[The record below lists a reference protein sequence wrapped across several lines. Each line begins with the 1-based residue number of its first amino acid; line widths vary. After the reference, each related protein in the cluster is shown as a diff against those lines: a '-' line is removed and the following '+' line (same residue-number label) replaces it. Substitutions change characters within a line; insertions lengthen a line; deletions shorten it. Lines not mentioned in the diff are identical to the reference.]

1 MKGIDLQMKS
11 MTGYGR
17 AREASNE
24 REIVVELRAVNHR
37 YLDVNV
43 KAPRGYGF
51 LEEAIKKLAASKIS
65 RGKVDVYISV
75 TDLAAQETTITLNHE
90 LAQSYFDALV
100 ELRDALHLHD
110 DISVMSIAKMPDVLV
125 SQRVEV
131 DADALT
137 ASVSEVF
144 NEAVK
149 QFDEMRQIEGEK
161 LADDIR
167 NRMNTIKEIVEQVEI
182 RSPERV
188 TAYREKLEKRM
199 NEILADSTVD
209 EQRILT
215 EAAIFADKTA
225 VDEET
230 VRLRSHLDQLDNML
244 KDSNPV
250 GRKLDFL
257 VQEMNREANT
267 IGSKANDSILANYV
281 IALKAE
287 IEKIREQIQNIE

>member
-1 MKGIDLQMKS
+1 MKS

-17 AREASNE
+17 ARETSNE

-51 LEEAIKKLAASKIS
+51 LEEAVKKLAASKIS
-65 RGKVDVYISV
+65 RGKVDIYISV

-110 DISVMSIAKMPDVLV
+110 DISVMNIAKMPDVLV

-149 QFDEMRQIEGEK
+149 QFDDMRQVEGEK
-161 LADDIR
+161 LAQDVR

-244 KDSNPV
+244 MDSNPV

-281 IALKAE
+281 ISLKAE

>member
-37 YLDVNV
+37 YLDINV

-65 RGKVDVYISV
+65 RGKVDIYISV

-167 NRMNTIKEIVEQVEI
+167 NRMNTIKEVVEQVEI

>member
-1 MKGIDLQMKS
+1 MS
-11 MTGYGR
+11 GYGR
-17 AREASNE
+17 ARETSNE

-65 RGKVDVYISV
+65 RGKVDIYINV

-131 DADALT
+131 DAEALT

-149 QFDEMRQIEGEK
+149 QFDEMREIEGEK
-161 LADDIR
+161 LASDVR
-167 NRMNTIKEIVEQVEI
+167 NRMNTIKEIVQQIEI

-188 TAYREKLEKRM
+188 IAYREKLEKRM

-230 VRLRSHLDQLDNML
+230 VRLRSHLGQLDTML
-244 KDSNPV
+244 KDYNPV

-267 IGSKANDSILANYV
+267 IGSKANDSILANHV
-281 IALKAE
+281 ISLKAE

>member
-1 MKGIDLQMKS
+1 MKS

-17 AREASNE
+17 ARETSNE
-24 REIVVELRAVNHR
+24 REIVAELRAVNHR

-65 RGKVDVYISV
+65 RGKVDIYINV

-131 DADALT
+131 DAEALT

-149 QFDEMRQIEGEK
+149 QFDEMREIEGEK
-161 LADDIR
+161 LASDVR
-167 NRMNTIKEIVEQVEI
+167 NRMNTIKEIVQQIEI

-188 TAYREKLEKRM
+188 IAYREKLEKRM

-230 VRLRSHLDQLDNML
+230 VRLRSHLDQLDTML

-281 IALKAE
+281 ISLKAE

>member
-1 MKGIDLQMKS
+1 MKS

-17 AREASNE
+17 ARETSNE

-65 RGKVDVYISV
+65 RGKVDIYINV

-131 DADALT
+131 DAEALT

-149 QFDEMRQIEGEK
+149 QFDEMREIEGEK
-161 LADDIR
+161 LASDVR
-167 NRMNTIKEIVEQVEI
+167 NRMNTIKEIVQQIEI

-188 TAYREKLEKRM
+188 IAYREKLEKRM

-230 VRLRSHLDQLDNML
+230 VRLRSHLDQLDTML
-244 KDSNPV
+244 KDYNPV

-281 IALKAE
+281 ISLKAE

>member
-17 AREASNE
+17 AREASNQ

-65 RGKVDVYISV
+65 RGKVDIYISV

-100 ELRDALHLHD
+100 ELRDKLHLHD

>member
-1 MKGIDLQMKS
+1 MKS

-17 AREASNE
+17 ARETSNE

-65 RGKVDVYISV
+65 RGKVDIYINV

-131 DADALT
+131 DAEALT

-149 QFDEMRQIEGEK
+149 QFDEMREIEGEK
-161 LADDIR
+161 LASDVR
-167 NRMNTIKEIVEQVEI
+167 NRMNTIKEIVQQIEI

-188 TAYREKLEKRM
+188 IAYREKLEKRM

-230 VRLRSHLDQLDNML
+230 VRLRSHLDQLDTML

>member
-65 RGKVDVYISV
+65 RGKVDIYISV

-244 KDSNPV
+244 KDCKPV

>member
-1 MKGIDLQMKS
+1 MKS

-17 AREASNE
+17 ARETSNE
-24 REIVVELRAVNHR
+24 REIVAELRAVNHR

-65 RGKVDVYISV
+65 RGKVDIYINV

-131 DADALT
+131 DAEALT

-149 QFDEMRQIEGEK
+149 QFDEMREIEGEK
-161 LADDIR
+161 LASDVR
-167 NRMNTIKEIVEQVEI
+167 NRMNTIKEIVQQIEI
-182 RSPERV
+182 RSPECFI
-188 TAYREKLEKRM
+188 AYREKLEKRM

-230 VRLRSHLDQLDNML
+230 VRLRSHLDQLDTML
-244 KDSNPV
+244 KDYNPV

-281 IALKAE
+281 ISLKAE

>member
-17 AREASNE
+17 ARETSNE

-100 ELRDALHLHD
+100 ELRDKLHLHD
-110 DISVMSIAKMPDVLV
+110 DITVMSIAKMPDVLV

-144 NEAVK
+144 DEAVK
-149 QFDEMRQIEGEK
+149 QFDDMRQIEGEK
-161 LADDIR
+161 LTQDIR

>member
-1 MKGIDLQMKS
+1 MKS

-17 AREASNE
+17 ARETSNE

-65 RGKVDVYISV
+65 RGKVDIYINV

-131 DADALT
+131 DAEALT

-149 QFDEMRQIEGEK
+149 QFDEMREIEGEK
-161 LADDIR
+161 LASDVR
-167 NRMNTIKEIVEQVEI
+167 NRMNTIKEIVQQVEI

-188 TAYREKLEKRM
+188 IAYREKLEKRM

-230 VRLRSHLDQLDNML
+230 VRLRSHLDQLDTML

-281 IALKAE
+281 ISLKAE

>member
-1 MKGIDLQMKS
+1 MKS

-17 AREASNE
+17 ARQTSEV

-51 LEEAIKKLAASKIS
+51 LEEAVKKFAASKIS

-75 TDLAAQETTITLNHE
+75 NDLAAQETTITLNHE

-131 DADALT
+131 DAEALT

-144 NEAVK
+144 DEAVK
-149 QFDEMRQIEGEK
+149 QFDEMRQVEGEK
-161 LADDIR
+161 LADDVR
-167 NRMNTIKEIVEQVEI
+167 NRMNTIKQIVEQVEV

-188 TAYREKLEKRM
+188 AAYREKLEKRM

-209 EQRILT
+209 EQRILL

>member
-1 MKGIDLQMKS
+1 MKS

-17 AREASNE
+17 ARETSNE

-65 RGKVDVYISV
+65 RGKVDIYINV

-131 DADALT
+131 DAEALT

-149 QFDEMRQIEGEK
+149 QFDEMREIEGEK
-161 LADDIR
+161 LASDVR
-167 NRMNTIKEIVEQVEI
+167 NRMNTIKEIVQQIEI

-188 TAYREKLEKRM
+188 IAYREKLEKRM
-199 NEILADSTVD
+199 NEILSDSTVD

-230 VRLRSHLDQLDNML
+230 VRLRSHLDQLDTML
-244 KDSNPV
+244 KDYNPV

-267 IGSKANDSILANYV
+267 IGSKANDSILANHV
-281 IALKAE
+281 ISLKAE

>member
-149 QFDEMRQIEGEK
+149 LFDEMRQIEGEK

-167 NRMNTIKEIVEQVEI
+167 NRMNTIKEVVEQVEI

>member
-1 MKGIDLQMKS
+1 MKS

-17 AREASNE
+17 ARETSNE

-65 RGKVDVYISV
+65 RGKVDIYINV

-131 DADALT
+131 DAEALT

-149 QFDEMRQIEGEK
+149 QFDEMREIEGEK
-161 LADDIR
+161 LASDVR
-167 NRMNTIKEIVEQVEI
+167 NRMNTIKEIVQQIEI

-188 TAYREKLEKRM
+188 IAYREKLEKRM

-230 VRLRSHLDQLDNML
+230 VRLRSHLDQLDTML
-244 KDSNPV
+244 KDYNPV

-267 IGSKANDSILANYV
+267 IGSKANDSILANHV
-281 IALKAE
+281 ISLKAE

>member
-1 MKGIDLQMKS
+1 MKS

-17 AREASNE
+17 ARETSNE

-65 RGKVDVYISV
+65 RGKVDIYINV

-131 DADALT
+131 DAEALT
-137 ASVSEVF
+137 TSVSEVF

-149 QFDEMRQIEGEK
+149 QFDEMREIEGEK
-161 LADDIR
+161 LASDVR
-167 NRMNTIKEIVEQVEI
+167 NRMNTIKEIVQQVEI

-188 TAYREKLEKRM
+188 IAYREKLEKRM

-230 VRLRSHLDQLDNML
+230 VRLRSHLDQLDTML

-257 VQEMNREANT
+257 VQEMNKEANT
-267 IGSKANDSILANYV
+267 IGSKANDSILANHV
-281 IALKAE
+281 ISLKAE

>member
-1 MKGIDLQMKS
+1 MKS

-17 AREASNE
+17 ARETSNE

-43 KAPRGYGF
+43 KDPRGYGF

-65 RGKVDVYISV
+65 RGKVDIYINV

-131 DADALT
+131 DAEALT

-149 QFDEMRQIEGEK
+149 QFDEMREIEGEK
-161 LADDIR
+161 LASDVR
-167 NRMNTIKEIVEQVEI
+167 NRMNTIKEIVQQIEI

-188 TAYREKLEKRM
+188 IAYREKLEKRM

-230 VRLRSHLDQLDNML
+230 VRLRSHLDQLDTML
-244 KDSNPV
+244 KDYNPV

-281 IALKAE
+281 ISLKAE

>member
-65 RGKVDVYISV
+65 RGKVDIYISV

-100 ELRDALHLHD
+100 ELRDKLHLHD

>member
-1 MKGIDLQMKS
+1 MKS

-17 AREASNE
+17 ARETSNE

-51 LEEAIKKLAASKIS
+51 LEEAIKKLVASKIS
-65 RGKVDVYISV
+65 RGKVDIYINV

-131 DADALT
+131 DAEALT

-149 QFDEMRQIEGEK
+149 QFDEMREIEGEK
-161 LADDIR
+161 LASDVR
-167 NRMNTIKEIVEQVEI
+167 NRMNTIKEIVQQIEI

-188 TAYREKLEKRM
+188 IAYREKLEKRM
-199 NEILADSTVD
+199 NEILSDSTVD

-230 VRLRSHLDQLDNML
+230 VRLRSHLDQLDTML
-244 KDSNPV
+244 KDYNPV

-267 IGSKANDSILANYV
+267 IGSKANDSILANHV
-281 IALKAE
+281 ISLKAE

>member
-65 RGKVDVYISV
+65 RGKVDIYISV

-244 KDSNPV
+244 RDSNPV

>member
-65 RGKVDVYISV
+65 RGKVDIYISV

-167 NRMNTIKEIVEQVEI
+167 NRMNTIKEVVEQVEI

>member
-17 AREASNE
+17 ARETSNE

-100 ELRDALHLHD
+100 ELRDKLHLHD
-110 DISVMSIAKMPDVLV
+110 DITVMSIAKMPDVLV

-144 NEAVK
+144 DEAVK
-149 QFDEMRQIEGEK
+149 QFDDMRQIEGEK
-161 LADDIR
+161 LAQDIR